1 MEKVL
6 VIKNAKKLQ
15 KLYDCLPI
23 HNWLLVYNKFDI
35 KWIFHEYLLCNKFNV
50 RFVQWMLNVKL
61 IC

>member
-1 MEKVL
+1 MQ
-6 VIKNAKKLQ
+6 KKLQ

-23 HNWLLVYNKFDI
+23 RNWLLVYNKFDI